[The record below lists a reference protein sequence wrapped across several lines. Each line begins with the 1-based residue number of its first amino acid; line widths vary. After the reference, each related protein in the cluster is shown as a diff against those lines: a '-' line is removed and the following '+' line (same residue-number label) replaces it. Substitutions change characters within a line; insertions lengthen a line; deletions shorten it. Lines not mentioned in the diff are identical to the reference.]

1 MKWDK
6 NKFLEELRKNC
17 SREVAKVGE
26 ALCGFTEED
35 SDEVSWGRG
44 DEYGTMTYKSKSDFG
59 LISVFQI
66 TSRGQIKFC
75 LNLLRQKDVPKNIM
89 RDYVIKL
96 ESNFLRDYDVV
107 NYPIDSFE
115 DMGELFTTGAQL
127 DKLIHC
133 IVGIFFFSRMN
144 EHSLKKKVG

>member
-6 NKFLEELRKNC
+6 TKFVSELRKNS
-17 SREVAKVGE
+17 SREVAKIGE
-26 ALCGFTEED
+26 ALCNFAERD
-35 SDEVSWGRG
+35 ADEVSWGRG

-75 LNLLRQKDVPKNIM
+75 LNLLRQKDVPKNIL

-96 ESNFLRDYDVV
+96 ESNFLKDYDPV
-107 NYPIDSFE
+107 NYPIDSLE

-133 IVGIFFFSRMN
+133 IEGIAYR
-144 EHSLKKKVG
+144 LRQ